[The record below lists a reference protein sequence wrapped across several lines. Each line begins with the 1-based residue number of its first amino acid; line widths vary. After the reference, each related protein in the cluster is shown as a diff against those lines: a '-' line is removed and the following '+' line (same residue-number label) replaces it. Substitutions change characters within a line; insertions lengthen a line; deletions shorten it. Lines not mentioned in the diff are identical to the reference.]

1 MTTNLTSYTH
11 CPVHVDCQE
20 RDVKTSLT
28 TISDA
33 DDLIVYDFQVRCEA
47 PKFPKPISLRWK
59 FPGKNVKGVWKP
71 STDFSKRIQAD
82 WELKPMESR
91 ISVDAPI
98 LSVFGHDD
106 VNVLTIACND
116 AINTLELD
124 AVLREEDNHIYCEI
138 VIFSK
143 PERAIT
149 AYDLQIRLDFRD
161 VHFSRSLQD
170 VSPWW
175 ETFEELRPIAVPD
188 IARRPVYSTWYQ
200 FHQNLDQETLL
211 NECRIA
217 AELGYCSIII
227 DDGWQ
232 TIDSNRGYDF
242 TGDWQPDRIDD
253 MASFV
258 EKIHS
263 LGMQVAIWYS
273 VPFCGV
279 KSKAYQK
286 FKGKFLTEDHRWAPV
301 FDPRY
306 PEVRDH
312 LIGLYTNAM
321 REWNLDGFK
330 LDFIDDFRLYED
342 TPMGAK
348 DGRDYAS
355 INQAV
360 DRLLSDVMFELQQ
373 INPTAFIEFRQKYTG
388 PAMRKYGNMF
398 RAFDCPGD
406 AVMNRIRIADLRM
419 YCGNTAIHADMITWH
434 PSESVE
440 VAALQLTNI
449 MFGVPQLSVTLQDCR
464 EDELNMIRFY
474 THYWNRHSDVLTK
487 GQFKATRP
495 LANYPLQQVVTDRYT
510 IIGVHDDYVVPIS
523 SSTDH
528 IHVLNAQLASEIVL
542 RCSDDFGEFRASVF
556 DCQGRIHLESEVI
569 LSKGLHRLEVPA
581 CGMIQFERIATS

>member
-1 MTTNLTSYTH
+1 MTANLTSHTR
-11 CPVHVDCQE
+11 CPVHVDCKE
-20 RDVKTSLT
+20 ADVKTDLI
-28 TISDA
+28 TISDTN
-33 DDLIVYDFQVRCEA
+33 DLVHYNLKVRCGS
-47 PKFPKPISLRWK
+47 PRFPKPISLRWRL
-59 FPGKNVKGVWKP
+59 PGKNVKGVWKP
-71 STDFSKRIQAD
+71 SSDFSKRIQAD

-91 ISVDAPI
+91 ISVDAPLI
-98 LSVFGHDD
+98 CVFGHDD
-106 VNVLTIACND
+106 TNVLTIACSD

-138 VIFSK
+138 VVFSK

-149 AYDLQIRLDFRD
+149 EYDLQMRLDFRH
-161 VHFSRSLQD
+161 VHFSESLQE
-170 VSPWW
+170 VSSWW
-175 ETFEELRPIAVPD
+175 ETFEQLRPVAVPD
-188 IARRPVYSTWYQ
+188 SARRPVYSTWYQ
-200 FHQNLDQETLL
+200 FHQNLDEGILL

-217 AELGYCSIII
+217 AELGYRSIII

-232 TIDSNRGYDF
+232 TVDSNRGYDF

-258 EKIHS
+258 AKIHD
-263 LGMQVAIWYS
+263 LGMKVAIWYS

-286 FKGKFLTEDHRWAPV
+286 FKGKFLTENHRWAPV

-312 LIGLYTNAM
+312 LIGLYTKAM

-330 LDFIDDFRLYED
+330 LDFIDDFRLYKD

-348 DGRDYAS
+348 NGRDYAS
-355 INQAV
+355 INEAV
-360 DRLLSDVMFELQQ
+360 DRLLSDVMAELQQ

-406 AVMNRIRIADLRM
+406 AVMNRVRIADLRM
-419 YCGNTAIHADMITWH
+419 YCGQTAIHADMITWH

-449 MFGVPQLSVTLQDCR
+449 MFGVPQLSVVLEDCR
-464 EDELNMIRFY
+464 EEELNMIRFY
-474 THYWNRHSDVLTK
+474 TQYWNRHADILTK
-487 GQFKATRP
+487 GRFSASRP
-495 LANYPLQQVVTDRYT
+495 LANYPMQQVVKDNHT
-510 IIGVHDDYVVPIS
+510 IIGVHDDYVVS
-523 SSTDH
+523 LAASTDH
-528 IHVLNAQLASEIVL
+528 MHLLNAQLTSEIVL
-542 RCSDDFGEFRASVF
+542 RCSSDFGGYQMCVF
-556 DCQGRIHLESEVI
+556 DCQGHVHAQNRLHLSE
-569 LSKGLHRLEVPA
+569 GLHRLNVPA
-581 CGMIQFERIATS
+581 CGMIQLERLGAS